1 MRKGTSNE
9 SKNVEIMKDKLTIRR
24 NAPRI
29 HVQLQGWCRGSGRG
43 GSMSMHLLLLVMM
56 IMLMVLVAA
65 AVVLLLRRRR

>member
-9 SKNVEIMKDKLTIRR
+9 SKNVEIKKDKLTIRG
-24 NAPRI
+24 NAPGI
-29 HVQLQGWCRGSGRG
+29 HVQPQGRCRGSGGG

-65 AVVLLLRRRR
+65 AVVLLLRRGR